1 MEKYSLWNN
10 QDEMIFSCDD
20 NSTFNTTIEV
30 NYYLGDFESVYDVPE
45 WITVIFANYKNVIVK

>member
-20 NSTFNTTIEV
+20 NITFNTTIQV
-30 NYYLGDFESVYDVPE
+30 NYPLGSFVTVYDVPE
-45 WITVIFANYKNVIVK
+45 WVTIVFANYKIVICK